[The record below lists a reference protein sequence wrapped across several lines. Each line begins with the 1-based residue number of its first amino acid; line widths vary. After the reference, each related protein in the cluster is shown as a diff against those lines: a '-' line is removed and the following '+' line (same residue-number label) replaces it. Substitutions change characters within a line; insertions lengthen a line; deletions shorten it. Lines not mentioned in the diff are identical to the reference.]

1 MADLTI
7 PITIVPVAGA
17 KVADGQLSF
26 EAFTA
31 GTPIYRRTD
40 GRWAKSRA
48 NSVNTYQCHG
58 FSISTAEA
66 ANQRFS
72 VLTEGDATVS
82 GLTQGTD
89 LYVSV
94 ATAGKLAPRADVT
107 TGGAGSYITYVGV
120 ATSATNISIQ
130 PHNSG
135 AQVP

>member
-1 MADLTI
+1 MVDITI
-7 PITIVPVAGA
+7 PVTIKPVDGA
-17 KVADGQLSF
+17 KVKDGQISF

-31 GTPIYRRTD
+31 GTPVYRRTD

-58 FSISTAEA
+58 LAVSTAEGA
-66 ANQRFS
+66 DQRFS
-72 VLTEGDATVS
+72 VLLEGDATVS
-82 GLTQGTD
+82 GLTAGTD
-89 LYVSV
+89 VYVSV

-107 TGGAGSYITYVGV
+107 TGGAGSYITYVGI
-120 ATSATNISIQ
+120 AMSATVLRIQ